1 MIKGAIPCRAGISLK
16 MPYYEH
22 IFTKKPDVPWFEV
35 HAENLKSGAT
45 LSAVE
50 RIRQDY
56 PLSLHG
62 VGLSLGSLHLND
74 HHLSFLKTVC
84 ERLEP
89 GLVSEHVAWNYVD
102 GIYVNDLLPVPYTDE
117 ALQVLVDN
125 IGQTQDYLKRE
136 ILIENPS
143 TYLQFSHSHYAEEDF
158 IKEVARRSGCGI
170 LLDVNN
176 VHVSIYN
183 HGGNAQSYIKELA
196 KSGLVKEIHL
206 AGYKKITMQEKDFLV
221 DHHGSGVSSEV
232 WDLYQY
238 ALSFLGLVPTLIEW
252 DNHLPAFDV
261 LWAEGKKADF
271 YMEKAYAALEVTA
284 KI

>member
-1 MIKGAIPCRAGISLK
+1 MVEGTIPCRAGISLK
-16 MPYYEH
+16 TPYYEH
-22 IFTKKPDVPWFEV
+22 IFSKKPDVPWFEV

-50 RIRQDY
+50 KIRQDY

-102 GIYVNDLLPVPYTDE
+102 GVYLNDLLPVPYTEE
-117 ALQVLVDN
+117 ALRVLVDN

-176 VHVSIYN
+176 VHVSTYN
-183 HGGNAQSYIKELA
+183 QGGNAQSYIKELA
-196 KSGLVKEIHL
+196 KSGAVKEIHL
-206 AGYKKITMQEKDFLV
+206 AGHKKFTIQEKDFLV
-221 DHHGSGVSSEV
+221 DHHGSPVSAEV

-252 DNHLPAFDV
+252 DNHIPLFDV

-271 YMEKAYAALEVTA
+271 YMEKVCAALEVTA
-284 KI
+284 KF